1 MKEVN
6 SMKLRDFLKTLK
18 TKDIKIIIVDAEEVE
33 HIKFYSEGFEGV
45 ESDLLDL
52 NVKKWFIIFPT
63 AIQVYVDMP
72 ESDDSGDTTPD
83 DTTGD
88 NTEPTNTDPT
98 DTDTTTP

>member
-1 MKEVN
+1 
-6 SMKLRDFLKTLK
+6 MKLRDFLKTLK
-18 TKDIKIIIVDAEEVE
+18 TKDIKIIIIDADEVE

-45 ESDLLDL
+45 ENDLLDL

-72 ESDDSGDTTPD
+72 ESDD
-83 DTTGD
+83 TTGD

-98 DTDTTTP
+98 DPDTTTP

>member
-1 MKEVN
+1 
-6 SMKLRDFLKTLK
+6 MKLRDFLKTLK
-18 TKDIKIIIVDAEEVE
+18 TKDIKIIIIDADEVE

-72 ESDDSGDTTPD
+72 ESDDS
-83 DTTGD
+83 TGD
-88 NTEPTNTDPT
+88 NTEPANTDPT
-98 DTDTTTP
+98 DPDTTTP